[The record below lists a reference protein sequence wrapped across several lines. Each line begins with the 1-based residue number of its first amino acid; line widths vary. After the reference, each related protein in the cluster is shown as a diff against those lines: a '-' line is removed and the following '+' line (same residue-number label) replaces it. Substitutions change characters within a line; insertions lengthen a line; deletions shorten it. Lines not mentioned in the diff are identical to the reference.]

1 MKEWCGIKM
10 KKTEWNG
17 LTQYQFDRITTVK
30 EYRYCSV
37 KALAKNGGLMNTG
50 DTPQYSLQVMTHRFN
65 SDYYTFSI
73 FKIELFDRVSPYG
86 DEVREAGVSW
96 PTLIYK
102 APLKC
107 CLFRSTDG
115 TDKVGPINAK
125 TVVDDI
131 MALLKKKKISIDFF
145 SISAYQPHDGD
156 AIEALLLSEAKVMT
170 MRQSI
175 SV

>member
-1 MKEWCGIKM
+1 MGKDLDLM
-10 KKTEWNG
+10 KKIDWHG
-17 LTQYQFDRITTVK
+17 LTEYQFDRITTVK
-30 EYRYCSV
+30 KYRYCSV

-50 DTPQYSLQVMTHRFN
+50 DTPQYSLQVMTQRLN
-65 SDYYTFSI
+65 SEYYTFSI
-73 FKIELFDRVSPYG
+73 FKVELFDRVSPYG

-115 TDKVGPINAK
+115 TDKVGPINAE

-131 MALLKKKKISIDFF
+131 RDVLKEKKISIDFF
-145 SISAYQPHDGD
+145 SISAYQTHAGD
-156 AIEALLLSEAKVMT
+156 AIESRLLLMGNN
-170 MRQSI
+170 
-175 SV
+175 